1 MEVEP
6 RFGIKV
12 SLVCLTTQGICNNSL
27 IVKLEST
34 TSSSTAQVNGNVSD
48 ALLWVCLYLIFLHR
62 EVD

>member
-6 RFGIKV
+6 RLGIKV
-12 SLVCLTTQGICNNSL
+12 FLCLTTQGICNNSL

-48 ALLWVCLYLIFLHR
+48 ALP
-62 EVD
+62 

>member
-6 RFGIKV
+6 RFGIQV
-12 SLVCLTTQGICNNSL
+12 PLVCLTTQGIGNNSL

-48 ALLWVCLYLIFLHR
+48 ALP
-62 EVD
+62 